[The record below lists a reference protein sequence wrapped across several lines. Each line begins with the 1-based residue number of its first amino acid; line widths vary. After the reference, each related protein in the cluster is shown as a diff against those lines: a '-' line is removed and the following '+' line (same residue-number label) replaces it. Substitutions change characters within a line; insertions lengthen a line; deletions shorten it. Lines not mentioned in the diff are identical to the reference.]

1 MTYRE
6 DTGMVVY
13 KSGMTHGKD
22 KRNFLVMDAEEFI
35 ALITQHIP
43 EKSHQLVRYYGF
55 YSNRARGE
63 RRKEAER
70 KTNLDSTA
78 TPDEV
83 EVIDVSS
90 YKPRRLPSKTWRDC
104 TPRAFASRH
113 IKKVWEVDPLE
124 CPHCHAEMKII
135 SFISKSQPEV
145 IRKILE
151 HLGLWEEKIRPPP
164 SNSIPPH
171 KTFTYEPFDDSR
183 PGYEEP
189 FITVD

>member
-1 MTYRE
+1 MTIHTFGDYCRWHPHVHGIVA
-6 DTGMVVY
+6 DGLFYGNGM
-13 KSGMTHGKD
+13 KS
-22 KRNFLVMDAEEFI
+22 F
-35 ALITQHIP
+35 
-43 EKSHQLVRYYGF
+43 QLVRYYGF
-55 YSNRARGE
+55 YSNRSRGE

-70 KTNLDSTA
+70 ETDHDSTA
-78 TPDEV
+78 TPEEV

-90 YKPRRLPSKTWRDC
+90 YKPPRLPSKTWREC

-124 CPHCHAEMKII
+124 CPKCHAEMKII